1 MLFVNMI
8 AIFEIAKTVK
18 MLMNVLFL
26 SYFENKTGTNNPQI
40 AIVKVNELTY
50 NPEIAIDVLKYS
62 AICEMISTM
71 LNGVFI
77 PSVEII
83 RMYKS
88 ILELVFIFYFPFFK
102 IRLNM
107 ILFITHVIYT

>member
-8 AIFEIAKTVK
+8 TIFDIANTVK

-26 SYFENKTGTNNPQI
+26 SNPENKTGMNNPHI
-40 AIVKVNELTY
+40 AIVNVNELTY
-50 NPEIAIDVLKYS
+50 SPEIAIDVLKYL
-62 AICEMISTM
+62 AICEMIPTI

-88 ILELVFIFYFPFFK
+88 ILGLVFIVYFPFF
-102 IRLNM
+102 
-107 ILFITHVIYT
+107 